1 MATRSRIG
9 IENEN
14 GTISSIYCH
23 FDGYPEGVGATLNKC
38 YTDIDVVK
46 SLIELGDI
54 SSLGDDI
61 LSTVAYHR
69 DRGEKLHKA
78 RNDESLQAFSRSD
91 YEEYGYVFTLENKWA
106 VFM

>member
-23 FDGYPEGVGATLNKC
+23 FDGYPEGVGKTLKEN
-38 YTDIDVVK
+38 YTDRDVVK

-61 LSTVAYHR
+61 FSTVAYHR

-78 RNDESLQAFSRSD
+78 RTDESLKAFSRSD
-91 YEEYGYVFTLENKWA
+91 YEEYGYVFTLENKWV

>member
-1 MATRSRIG
+1 MSTRSRIG

-23 FDGYPEGVGATLNKC
+23 WDGYPEGVGATLKKC
-38 YTDIDVVK
+38 YTDRGVVK

-61 LSTVAYHR
+61 FSTVAYHR
-69 DRGEKLHKA
+69 DKGEKLGEVREDRSLKA
-78 RNDESLQAFSRSD
+78 FGRFD
-91 YEEYGYVFTLENKWA
+91 YGEYGYVFTLENKWV